1 MAKESPEDYKHRVL
15 AAARNY
21 LESNGVDM
29 AVVEK
34 EAAQQRA
41 ARRLFSKPLK
51 EGVSSKF
58 QTVPLGNQEFRLVG
72 KKGGGLAPRCQAR
85 SRHSGWKQC
94 NAIATTG
101 FRVCLRH
108 GAASH
113 GTKTPA
119 GIQRSAAHLLVHGRE
134 TRAIRRRRSEAHKLN
149 KLLLKQA
156 MDNGVFVYP
165 AARGPL
171 KADLKTY
178 QLNRAKRIAKLLK
191 EFEEAMKR
199 RGVGV

>member
-1 MAKESPEDYKHRVL
+1 MANESFDEYRERVL
-15 AAARNY
+15 AATRAY
-21 LESNGVDM
+21 LERQGVDI
-29 AVVEK
+29 VVAEK

-134 TRAIRRRRSEAHKLN
+134 TRAIRRRRSEAHKQN

>member
-1 MAKESPEDYKHRVL
+1 MANESFDEYRERVL
-15 AAARNY
+15 AATRAY
-21 LESNGVDM
+21 LERQGVDI
-29 AVVEK
+29 VVAEK

-119 GIQRSAAHLLVHGRE
+119 GIQRSAAHLLDHGRE
-134 TRAIRRRRSEAHKLN
+134 TRAIRRRRSEAHKQN
-149 KLLLKQA
+149 KLLVQQA
-156 MDNGVFVYP
+156 RENGVFVCP
-165 AARGPL
+165 AMRGPY
-171 KADLKTY
+171 KSDLKTY
-178 QLNRAKRIAKLLK
+178 QARRQKRIAKMLK

-199 RGVGV
+199 REVGV